1 MWGEKVEL
9 CRAFAH
15 GWRILVACSPWGCK
29 QSDSKAHL
37 LGGQKERTGPT
48 EGGIP
53 GEGFRGLLEDVR
65 VNGFLFA
72 DQAFSPRV

>member
-1 MWGEKVEL
+1 MWLRHLPPRRVT
-9 CRAFAH
+9 A
-15 GWRILVACSPWGCK
+15 
-29 QSDSKAHL
+29 DKAHL